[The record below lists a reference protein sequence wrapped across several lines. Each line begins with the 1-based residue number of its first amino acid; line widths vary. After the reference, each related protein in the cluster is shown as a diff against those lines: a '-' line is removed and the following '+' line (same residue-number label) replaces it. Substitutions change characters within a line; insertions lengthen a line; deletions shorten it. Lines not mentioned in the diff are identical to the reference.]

1 MTLNSPE
8 GFVKTVADAK
18 TKRILGVHIVGA
30 EASEMISE
38 AALAIEMGAF
48 LDDLAQTIHP
58 HPTMSEGLLESVD
71 AALGEAIH
79 VINKK
84 G

>member
-1 MTLNSPE
+1 
-8 GFVKTVADAK
+8 
-18 TKRILGVHIVGA
+18 
-30 EASEMISE
+30 MISE